1 MEQYNKVN
9 DVLINTTPVKNEKI
23 VNRSFQV
30 EGLTIERIRD
40 ILMQLG
46 KIKREILQENIYV
59 TVINGGVL
67 KKNRAIVVLQLS
79 GDEIYIAAYAD
90 EGIINQHTSEG
101 VINEIGEH
109 IKQYIRR

>member
-46 KIKREILQENIYV
+46 KIQKEMLQENIYV